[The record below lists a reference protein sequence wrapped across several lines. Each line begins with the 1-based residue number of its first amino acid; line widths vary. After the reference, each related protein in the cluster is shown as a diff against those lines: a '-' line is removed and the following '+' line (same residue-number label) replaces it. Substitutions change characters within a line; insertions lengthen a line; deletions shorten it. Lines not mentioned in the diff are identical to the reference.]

1 MADQFLVRVSPKYIK
16 DYKNAGFLK
25 ALKVYKDRYICMRTV
40 GYKCTPTMRCDGCRV
55 VSGVVCHRYHARPSP
70 FEVKHATN
78 DAEELAMRLA
88 FEVIFGMLSVE
99 EIEKGTWLESKR
111 RDAGHTMR
119 MRILLRRC
127 SGTGGCVGIDGYPWI
142 VAPKTVM

>member
-25 ALKVYKDRYICMRTV
+25 ALKAYKDRNICMRV
-40 GYKCTPTMRCDGCRV
+40 LGYKCKPTMPCDGCRV

-99 EIEKGTWLESKR
+99 EIDKGTWLNTKR
-111 RDAGHTMR
+111 RDPGHTTR
-119 MRILLRRC
+119 MRILWRRC
-127 SGTGGCVGIDGYPWI
+127 GQSGYVAGFPWI
-142 VAPKTVM
+142 VAPKSL